1 MTDSKNKLEC
11 YAIAID
17 GRTSELYVGRE
28 AAIRGLQA
36 NLDDHPDGTVELRKL
51 RSLYD
56 LIREYAD
63 FEDPDD
69 DEWMQQVL
77 EHTLSMIYAEE
88 NKQTDEA
95 KRHKDLLERAAE
107 GRSGMTLD
115 EIAEAAL
122 AEEEHYDE

>member
-1 MTDSKNKLEC
+1 MSNNKNKLEC
-11 YAIAID
+11 YAITVD
-17 GRTSELYVGRE
+17 GTTSELYVGRE

-36 NLDDHPDGTVELRKL
+36 NLDDHPNDTVELRKL

-69 DEWMQQVL
+69 DEWMQHVL

-95 KRHKDLLERAAE
+95 KRHKDLLEKAAE

-115 EIAEAAL
+115 EIAEATL
-122 AEEEHYDE
+122 AEEENYDE

>member
-1 MTDSKNKLEC
+1 MSNNKNKLEC
-11 YAIAID
+11 YAITVD
-17 GRTSELYVGRE
+17 GTTSELYVGRE

-36 NLDDHPDGTVELRKL
+36 NLDDYPNDTVELRKL

-69 DEWMQQVL
+69 DEWMQHVL

-95 KRHKDLLERAAE
+95 KRHKDLLEKAAE

-115 EIAEAAL
+115 EIAEATL
-122 AEEEHYDE
+122 AEEENYDE

>member
-1 MTDSKNKLEC
+1 MSNNKNKLEC
-11 YAIAID
+11 YVITID
-17 GRTSELYVGRE
+17 GTASELYVGRE

-36 NLDDHPDGTVELRKL
+36 NLDDHPNDTVELRKL

-69 DEWMQQVL
+69 DEWMQHVL

-95 KRHKDLLERAAE
+95 KRHKDLLEKAAE

-115 EIAEAAL
+115 EIAEATL
-122 AEEEHYDE
+122 TEEEHHDE